1 MFLRLTG
8 LLALLISTAACNA
21 QTPAAAPVEGEDYFL
36 IENPSPPESGDKIE
50 VIEVF
55 SYACPHC
62 ADFQPF
68 IDGWK
73 KTQPADVDFQY
84 IPAAFGNTWDD
95 FARAFYTAQ
104 VMGILDKTH
113 HELFKALHKD
123 RRPLRGTAA
132 IAAFYGDYGVD
143 PKVFEG
149 TMNSF
154 AVNAKIGRSK
164 QQVPRWQVDGTPT
177 LVVDGK
183 YRVVAGKK
191 GFDGMLK
198 TLDAVIVKARA
209 DRAAAKK

>member
-8 LLALLISTAACNA
+8 LLALLFSTAACNA
-21 QTPAAAPVEGEDYFL
+21 QTPAAAPVEGQDYFL
-36 IENPSPPESGDKIE
+36 IENASAPETGDKIE
-50 VIEVF
+50 VVEVF
-55 SYACPHC
+55 SYACGHC
-62 ADFQPF
+62 ANFQPF

-73 KTQPADVDFQY
+73 KTQPDDVDFQY
-84 IPAAFGNTWDD
+84 IPAAFGSTWDD

-113 HELFKALHKD
+113 DDLFKALHTE
-123 RRPLRGTAA
+123 RRPLRGAKA

-183 YRVVAGKK
+183 YRVVASNK
-191 GFDGMLK
+191 GFDNMIR
-198 TLDAVIVKARA
+198 TLDAVIAKARA
-209 DRAAAKK
+209 ERAAAKQ

>member
-1 MFLRLTG
+1 MFPRLTG

-21 QTPAAAPVEGEDYFL
+21 QTPASAPVEGQDYFL
-36 IENPSPPESGDKIE
+36 IENASPPESGDKIE
-50 VIEVF
+50 VVEVF

-68 IDGWK
+68 MDGWLK
-73 KTQPADVDFQY
+73 SKPDDVDFHY

-104 VMGILDKTH
+104 VMGIQEKTH
-113 HELFKALHKD
+113 DALFKALHTE
-123 RRPLRGTAA
+123 RRPLRGTKA
-132 IAAFYGDYGVD
+132 IAEFYGDYGVD

-183 YRVVAGKK
+183 YRVVAARK
-191 GFDGMLK
+191 GFPAMLQ
-198 TLDAVIVKARA
+198 TLDAVIDIARA
-209 DRAAAKK
+209 ERAAAKQ

>member
-8 LLALLISTAACNA
+8 LLALLFSTAACNA
-21 QTPAAAPVEGEDYFL
+21 QTPAAAPVEGQDYFL
-36 IENPSPPESGDKIE
+36 IENASPLETGDKIE
-50 VIEVF
+50 VVEVF

-68 IDGWK
+68 MDAWK
-73 KTQPADVDFQY
+73 KTMPADVNFQY
-84 IPAAFGNTWDD
+84 LPAAFGSTWDD
-95 FARAFYTAQ
+95 YARAFYTAQ
-104 VMGILDKTH
+104 VMGILEKTH
-113 HELFKALHKD
+113 KAIFKALHVE
-123 RRPLRGTAA
+123 RRPIRGAKA

-164 QQVPRWQVDGTPT
+164 QQVPRWQVDGTPS

-183 YRVVAGKK
+183 YRVVASKK
-191 GFDGMLK
+191 GFQHMID
-198 TLDAVIVKARA
+198 TLNAVIVKARA
-209 DRAAAKK
+209 ERAAAKK